1 MAKGYLGPASQQ
13 FLSTELHALG
23 VSANTVEPQHIA
35 SLAEAVREHAVRLMG
50 ADRATEL
57 ADALAR
63 CEGDTARAKAGGGH
77 KLASDAAAKLFASGK
92 LRQAERA
99 YLELVSKHGDRESYI
114 GLARAQAALEDE
126 PAAVE
131 TLREGAAKMARAG
144 DRGNAVSLLA
154 EAVALVPLDL
164 SAHRRLAAA
173 LANQGDLGGAVEEYA
188 RFVDAAMAIGDS
200 RRALLELSYGRETL
214 GDLPRLVALVDRVQS
229 PMAPRMDPIS
239 EPRRIDGP
247 VDLRLAALRAPTK
260 SSEFRINMPPA
271 PTSVRAAPPSSAKQP
286 AAPRSQPELTF
297 AQPAPAPVAKA
308 APQAKAKPTAPTAK
322 AAPAPQPT
330 PVEARPD
337 PRLEALAM
345 QTMTTPE
352 PAPAKAEP
360 APAKAEP
367 APAKDA
373 SKTRHAASETA
384 VFLKGARTFTHAEP
398 VETEAPVDMLIRTG
412 VVKPKPEARP
422 GVDIEPLLKTLTPTG
437 SGIDAAAMAASRAAL
452 LTSARDKRATEAALD
467 AAQRLLAL
475 GKLQTASDVLLDLIA
490 HGFADREAQRLLI
503 EVDCAL
509 GRRDVAKEKCTL
521 LGHAYRLDGR
531 REVAEDVERLARI
544 L

>member
-99 YLELVSKHGDRESYI
+99 YLELVTKHGDRESYI

-297 AQPAPAPVAKA
+297 AKPAPVAKA

-345 QTMTTPE
+345 QTMTTP
-352 PAPAKAEP
+352 EP

>member
-1 MAKGYLGPASQQ
+1 VAKGYLGPASQQ

-99 YLELVSKHGDRESYI
+99 YLELVTKHGDRESYI

-330 PVEARPD
+330 P
-337 PRLEALAM
+337 
-345 QTMTTPE
+345 
-352 PAPAKAEP
+352 AKAEP